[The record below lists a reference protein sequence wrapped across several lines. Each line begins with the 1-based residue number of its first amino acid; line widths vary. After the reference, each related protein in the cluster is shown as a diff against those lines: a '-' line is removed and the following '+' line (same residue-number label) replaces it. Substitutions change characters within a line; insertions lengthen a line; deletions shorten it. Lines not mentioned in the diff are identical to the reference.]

1 MFQYTIPNPSLI
13 WKPLDRITTHQ
24 GDISVDCRISN
35 FPYHPWWCALRAKQ
49 GALASDGSTEWIT
62 EEQNTVQPTEKRE
75 SSKKKTS
82 LH

>member
-35 FPYHPWWCALRAKQ
+35 FPSHPWCALRAKQ

-75 SSKKKTS
+75 SSKKKNF